1 MSLFKL
7 AENYFFDI
15 DYITKEEFIKEH
27 NIKDIKS
34 FNSYLKIVEKKY
46 NYDEQLKKLVELLKT
61 YSAIKFENDID
72 YAIFHKSSKKKNYF
86 QVSFFDNKGAYAD
99 LQADSIEGIA
109 NKFLDYYI
117 NYTLVDVI

>member
-46 NYDEQLKKLVELLKT
+46 NYDEQLKKLVEL
-61 YSAIKFENDID
+61 
-72 YAIFHKSSKKKNYF
+72 
-86 QVSFFDNKGAYAD
+86 
-99 LQADSIEGIA
+99 
-109 NKFLDYYI
+109 
-117 NYTLVDVI
+117 